1 MPQYLETM
9 VASAQP
15 WQSKDSVTVLVTDG
29 CAYTVIVSTKCKGVQ
44 EVAVK
49 VHGSIGLPWAR
60 AALCLNSR
68 GERERERERRQG
80 MYVSE
85 VGEAGIL
92 TLLLRKR

>member
-1 MPQYLETM
+1 M
-9 VASAQP
+9 ASAQP

-29 CAYTVIVSTKCKGVQ
+29 CAYTVIVSTNFKGSQ

-49 VHGSIGLPWAR
+49 VHGSIGSPWAR

-68 GERERERERRQG
+68 GVREREKRQG

-85 VGEAGIL
+85 VGGAGIF
-92 TLLLRKR
+92 TLLSRKR